1 MLSVNIPTTI
11 LSMKTSSTAS
21 AWEFFPSSR
30 RCSNSTI
37 LVRTA
42 WSFSRIK
49 HSLSHH
55 NLFLLLLKLFFFPL
69 CLFPIFVS
77 NLGKYPPMSLLSHF
91 ILIFLLFDLFFN
103 LFLYLIFTLLNEW
116 PLKPLFKSYITYI
129 LFLSLLESFLLV
141 LLSCNQGLVL
151 DMNSF
156 LTFPFK
162 LFLRSLLHS
171 DGFFFLLL
179 Y

>member
-21 AWEFFPSSR
+21 PRVFFSSSC

-37 LVRTA
+37 SHHT

-49 HSLSHH
+49 HSLSPQ
-55 NLFLLLLKLFFFPL
+55 NLFLFLLKLFFFPL
-69 CLFPIFVS
+69 CLFPIFIS
-77 NLGKYPPMSLLSHF
+77 NLGKYPSMSLLSYF

-103 LFLYLIFTLLNEW
+103 LFLYYIFTLLNEW
-116 PLKPLFKSYITYI
+116 PLKPLFKFDITYI
-129 LFLSLLESFLLV
+129 LFLSLFKSFLLV
-141 LLSCNQGLVL
+141 LLPVNQGSVF